1 MKKTRKIVILGIGV
15 ILIALAGLVL
25 HKPYEETRNASDSE
39 IIEALN
45 RSAEKLNLLDKE
57 SEKEP
62 NEEVNQEEVLEKEN
76 VESEKTINKK
86 SEDNT
91 KKVQEGSNK
100 KKVIVKEEQVIK
112 NEVVSEPQVKEY
124 KPVGTVSTSG
134 KLIAVYDNINVVHI
148 KDYAKDT
155 DRYEIYVWHK
165 DMGWVK
171 CIGFTGIS
179 GSSAPLSMEKRY
191 YSYTSDVDTP
201 EDRSYKVELV
211 VYPHPDRQKE
221 GKCNVYKEGTEE
233 LVKSITLNYY

>member
-112 NEVVSEPQVKEY
+112 NEVVSEPQV
-124 KPVGTVSTSG
+124 
-134 KLIAVYDNINVVHI
+134 YDNINVVHI

>member
-1 MKKTRKIVILGIGV
+1 MK
-15 ILIALAGLVL
+15 
-25 HKPYEETRNASDSE
+25 
-39 IIEALN
+39 
-45 RSAEKLNLLDKE
+45 
-57 SEKEP
+57 
-62 NEEVNQEEVLEKEN
+62 KEN

-91 KKVQEGSNK
+91 KKVQEGTNK
-100 KKVIVKEEQVIK
+100 KNVIVKEEQIIK

-134 KLIAVYDNINVVHI
+134 KLIAVYDNINVVYI

-155 DRYEIYVWHK
+155 DRYEIYVWNK

-171 CIGFTGIS
+171 CNGFTGVS
-179 GSSAPLSMEKRY
+179 DSSTPLSMEKRY
-191 YSYTSDVDTP
+191 YSYTSDVETP

-221 GKCNVYKEGTEE
+221 GKCNVHKQSTGE
-233 LVKSITLNYY
+233 LITSLFLNY

>member
-1 MKKTRKIVILGIGV
+1 MKKTGKMVILGVGV

-25 HKPYEETRNASDSE
+25 HKPYEEIKNASDSE

-45 RSAEKLNLLDKE
+45 RSAEKLNLLDNE

-62 NEEVNQEEVLEKEN
+62 NEEVKKEEVLEKEN

-91 KKVQEGSNK
+91 KKVQEGTNK
-100 KKVIVKEEQVIK
+100 KNIIVKEEQIIK

-134 KLIAVYDNINVVHI
+134 KLIAVYDNINVVYI
-148 KDYAKDT
+148 EDYAKDT
-155 DRYEIYVWHK
+155 DRYEIYVWNK

-171 CIGFTGIS
+171 CNGFTGVS
-179 GSSAPLSMEKRY
+179 DSSTPLSMEKRY

-211 VYPHPDRQKE
+211 IYPHPDKQKE
-221 GKCNVYKEGTEE
+221 GKCNIYKESIGE
-233 LVKSITLNYY
+233 LINSLSLNY